1 MMLPLAVYRLQS
13 QNDLSFLKAAPF
25 TRQVK
30 PISAMG
36 VGLGGVT
43 KAIVSSPIVKYQH
56 FKIRLVKSVLANIL
70 KLTLFGV
77 TWHPWLI

>member
-1 MMLPLAVYRLQS
+1 MLPLCFARLAVYRLQS

-30 PISAMG
+30 PISVMG

-70 KLTLFGV
+70 KLTGLFGV
-77 TWHPWLI
+77 T